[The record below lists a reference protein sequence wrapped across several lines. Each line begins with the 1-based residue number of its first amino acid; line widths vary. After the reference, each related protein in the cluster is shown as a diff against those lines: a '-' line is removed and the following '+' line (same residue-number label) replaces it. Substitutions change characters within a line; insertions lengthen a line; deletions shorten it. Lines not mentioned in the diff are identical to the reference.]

1 MYKVADFENLSDF
14 YKDEPNNIVWEVEDL
29 DSFGKLLFSFDKEN
43 IYNLWTDYPH
53 EFSKEEREI
62 FDKEY
67 PYWANFFR
75 DRK

>member
-53 EFSKEEREI
+53 EFSKKEREI